1 MKRFVATKSLLLI
14 ISFSSLCQAVFSE
27 MGTGS
32 IENGKMDFSEN
43 GQFLAQ
49 ISANKINVF
58 QAETQILSN
67 SFELK
72 SVSDLSEIEFGK
84 GSICYVV
91 GKYQGKPAIIKL
103 NISTGENST
112 HFMPTDRITGI
123 AYAKDQGIIYTDDKG
138 MVGFILLGEGTEKWK
153 VKAHKGYG
161 LDVTYS
167 REKKLILSG
176 GADGQVVFF
185 DLEGNILISKRLSS
199 QWIREVGISV
209 DGQVAVAGDNS
220 GNLFAVYPQ
229 ANYAHE
235 QLQGASLKGFI
246 SEIDVAPNDE
256 VFSFASDGGEIVIW
270 SNSKKQ
276 VLRTIKEGGNKYLKS
291 AVFNP
296 NGRTL
301 FTSWGGSMNMNNY
314 DISLLGIVPKFR
326 FKDETDK
333 TAPLVYISQPANTSE
348 GSITYSQDLLKIVG
362 SAVDD
367 SGIHSLKINGLN
379 TPIKEGGNFV
389 IMLPLQ
395 MGENFITIEAQ
406 DINQNISVKRFIVNR
421 KDLDGEDYDPAK
433 ARNHLFIVGINK
445 YKYWPQLFNAVRD
458 AEAIA
463 NTLVGMYNFSF
474 SDVKMLLD
482 EQASLNN
489 IYTELS
495 KYIETVGP
503 DDNLVIYYSGHGFYN
518 DALKEGYW
526 IPYDAKLNA
535 MGEYFSNSNLLKL
548 VNSIQS
554 QHTFLVVDA
563 CFSGSLFAPTTRGYV
578 DNVEKYRSRWGLA
591 SGRLETVSD
600 GAYGSNSPFATR
612 LLEFLRTNTKDEIPV
627 SEIVQYVKVNVA
639 NESNQTPIGNPMR
652 SVGDEGGEFVFRR
665 RK

>member
-1 MKRFVATKSLLLI
+1 MTRCVSAI
-14 ISFSSLCQAVFSE
+14 ILVLCIYSSSFAQSVFSE

-67 SFELK
+67 SFELQ
-72 SVSDLSEIEFGK
+72 SASDLTEIEFGK
-84 GSICYVV
+84 GTTCYVA

-103 NISTGENST
+103 DISTGANSS
-112 HFMPTDRITGI
+112 FFIASDRVTGLS
-123 AYAKDQGIIYTDDKG
+123 YAKDKGVIYVDDKG
-138 MVGFILLGEGTEKWK
+138 MIGMVSIDDPKEVWK

-161 LDVTYS
+161 LDVAYS
-167 REKKLILSG
+167 QEKKIIVSG
-176 GADGQVVFF
+176 GADGQMIFF
-185 DLEGNILISKRLSS
+185 DLEGKVLNANKLSS
-199 QWIREVGISV
+199 QWIREVSISI
-209 DGQVAVAGDNS
+209 DGSVAVAGDDS
-220 GNLFAVYPQ
+220 GDLYAVYPS
-229 ANYAHE
+229 ANYAQE
-235 QLQGASLKGFI
+235 QLQDASVKGFVT
-246 SEIDVAPNDE
+246 EIDVAPNDE
-256 VFSFASDGGEIVIW
+256 IFSFSSDGGEVLIW
-270 SNSKKQ
+270 SSAKKQ
-276 VLRTIKEGGNKYLKS
+276 VLREISERGNKYLKS

-301 FTSWGGSMNMNNY
+301 FTSWGGSLNINNY

-333 TAPLVYISQPANTSE
+333 TAPLVYISQPANTGE

-362 SAVDD
+362 SVIDD
-367 SGIHSLKINGLN
+367 AGIHSLKINGRE
-379 TPIKEGGNFV
+379 TPIKDGGNFT
-389 IMLPLQ
+389 IMLPLR
-395 MGENFITIEAQ
+395 MGENFVTIEVQ
-406 DINQNISVKRFIVNR
+406 DINQNIAVKRFMVNR
-421 KDLDGEDYDPAK
+421 KNLDGEQYDPMSAK
-433 ARNHLFIVGINK
+433 NHLFIVGINK
-445 YKYWPQLFNAVRD
+445 YQYWPQLFNAVRD
-458 AEAIA
+458 AEAVA

-495 KYIETVGP
+495 KYIETIGP
-503 DDNLVIYYSGHGFYN
+503 NDNLVIYYSGHGFYN
-518 DALKEGYW
+518 DPLKEGYW
-526 IPYDAKLNA
+526 IPYDAKLGA
-535 MGEYFSNSNLLKL
+535 MGEYFSNSNLLKIL
-548 VNSIQS
+548 NSINS

-563 CFSGSLFAPTTRGYV
+563 CFSGSLFAPSTRGYV

-600 GAYGSNSPFATR
+600 GAYGANSPFATR
-612 LLEFLRTNTKDEIPV
+612 FLEFLKTNKKGEVPV

-639 NESNQTPIGNPMR
+639 NESNQTPIGNPIR
-652 SVGDEGGEFVFRR
+652 SIGDEGGEFIFRKR
-665 RK
+665 E